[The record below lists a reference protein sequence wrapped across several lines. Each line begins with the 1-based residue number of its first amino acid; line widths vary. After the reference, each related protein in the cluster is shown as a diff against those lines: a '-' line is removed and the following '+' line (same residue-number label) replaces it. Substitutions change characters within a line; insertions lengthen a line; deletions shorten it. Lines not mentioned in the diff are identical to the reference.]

1 MNRDGSVDLAEF
13 ERAVKLQTPAID
25 PLEHVSKLLEDA
37 GAVKAIAQEIMGSI
51 GNWRSDPADA
61 LSNLEESEI
70 ARMIREAAAPVASA
84 LSKHFKDVKSK
95 RRMSEISIESYA
107 NNAKYA
113 TMPGVYEG
121 AFGSIDEFLQGL
133 DAIGLPQP
141 RVFEGMQDDFI
152 DGEDSTDIFTTSN
165 YGGIKTTPQTEWEYI
180 VCPDMTKTYPGGRH
194 PVKIETFM
202 AAARVGEFDL
212 PLSELGL
219 SAGERAA
226 VEVSCLRRVKTQLD
240 LSRLKVTPNSS
251 RKKFPSSPQSS
262 RKINPVLLPAAQ
274 DISTWRATR
283 MLCLHFPVP
292 CRLLLGGGRCA
303 ACPTWRLSKAP
314 SSLRSSQ
321 NHQWTEQK

>member
-1 MNRDGSVDLAEF
+1 
-13 ERAVKLQTPAID
+13 
-25 PLEHVSKLLEDA
+25 LEHVSKLLEDA
-37 GAVKAIAQEIMGSI
+37 GAVKAIAHEVMGLI
-51 GNWRSDPADA
+51 GNCRSDPADA

-70 ARMIREAAAPVASA
+70 ARIIREAATPVASA

-95 RRMSEISIESYA
+95 RRMSEISIETYA

-121 AFGSIDEFLQGL
+121 AFGTIDEFLQGL

-141 RVFEGMQDDFI
+141 RVFEGMQDDFM

-165 YGGIKTTPQTEWEYI
+165 YGGIKTTPQTEWEFI

-194 PVKIETFM
+194 PFKIETFM

-226 VEVSCLRRVKTQLD
+226 VEVSLLRRVKTQLD
-240 LSRLKVTPNSS
+240 LGRLKVTPDSP
-251 RKKFPSSPQSS
+251 RKTSIFCPKLS
-262 RKINPVLLPAAQ
+262 RKINPIMVLPAA
-274 DISTWRATR
+274 
-283 MLCLHFPVP
+283 
-292 CRLLLGGGRCA
+292 
-303 ACPTWRLSKAP
+303 
-314 SSLRSSQ
+314 
-321 NHQWTEQK
+321 